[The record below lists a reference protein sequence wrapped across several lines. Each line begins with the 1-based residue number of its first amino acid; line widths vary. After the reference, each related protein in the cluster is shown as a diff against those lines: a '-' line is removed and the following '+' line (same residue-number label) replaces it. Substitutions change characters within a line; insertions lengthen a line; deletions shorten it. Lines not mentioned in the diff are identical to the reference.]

1 MSTGKL
7 KIPARKVCKSE
18 DGVVRLPE
26 EAYKALVDVV
36 NESTQNIK
44 QVASAMILYV
54 VENDLIEYERGE

>member
-1 MSTGKL
+1 MNTGKL
-7 KIPARKVCKSE
+7 KIPARKAYKSE
-18 DGVVRLPE
+18 DGVVRLSE

-54 VENDLIEYERGE
+54 VENDLIEYERGK